1 MMAAAPSE
9 NPKKSSKAAS
19 SKTKKAPA
27 SENQVLTYNGK
38 PLVRCGN
45 MIYYGKP
52 EDKYVA
58 IFRLEDLTPL
68 EDLQISKRVIVELKT
83 NEGAHSRLIR
93 QAERDGLY
101 KALDLGMYWLEQA
114 LENG

>member
-38 PLVRCGN
+38 PLARCGN

-58 IFRLEDLTPL
+58 IFHRFKHSYQKENRVVT
-68 EDLQISKRVIVELKT
+68 SKE
-83 NEGAHSRLIR
+83 
-93 QAERDGLY
+93 
-101 KALDLGMYWLEQA
+101 KARKH
-114 LENG
+114 